1 MGAALPLTATAV
13 GDLFGLPP
21 LGESRRNCTAPENLD
36 QARYELHRAI
46 DFGGPDE
53 RLAWFDRWA
62 EAMLDGARTGVAEH
76 ERACMLEHDDPA
88 PDDVDTGA
96 VEDLQPRV
104 AVAGEVDVEQGLAEL
119 GVFGSVDVDD
129 LGRPVDGDREVL
141 AGQMG
146 DADLGSLSDVT
157 EPDRVG

>member
-1 MGAALPLTATAV
+1 M
-13 GDLFGLPP
+13 
-21 LGESRRNCTAPENLD
+21 
-36 QARYELHRAI
+36 
-46 DFGGPDE
+46 
-53 RLAWFDRWA
+53 
-62 EAMLDGARTGVAEH
+62 
-76 ERACMLEHDDPA
+76 
-88 PDDVDTGA
+88 
-96 VEDLQPRV
+96 EDLQPRV